1 MNKGS
6 CITAHP
12 PTHYDYKY
20 AAAVGMICAS
30 TEVKI
35 IGEDGQELGIDTP
48 GELYAR
54 GPQITMGYLNNPKA
68 TAEGYP
74 DGWLRTG
81 DQAMI
86 NSEGLVT
93 ITDRIKELIKVKG
106 IGIAP
111 AELEDLLLGHPDVE
125 DCAVI
130 SIPDDY
136 SGEKPKAFVVA
147 KNGGKGSEE
156 AGRQLLKYVRDK
168 KVKHKWMKEVEFVEV
183 IPKSASGKILRRV
196 LKVADGSKNVRVVEE
211 DVRAKL

>member
-1 MNKGS
+1 
-6 CITAHP
+6 
-12 PTHYDYKY
+12 
-20 AAAVGMICAS
+20 MICAS
-30 TEVKI
+30 TQVKI
-35 IGEDGQELGIDTP
+35 VGEDGRELGIDQP

-136 SGEKPKAFVVA
+136 SGEKPKAFVVV
-147 KNGGKGSEE
+147 KGGGKGSEE
-156 AGRQLLKYVRDK
+156 TGKKLLKYVRDK
-168 KVKHKWMKEVEFVEV
+168 KVKHKWLKEVEFVDI
-183 IPKSASGKILRRV
+183 IPKSASGKILRRI
-196 LKVADGSKNVRVVEE
+196 LKVGDGSRNIKVVEE
-211 DVRAKL
+211 ESARSKL